1 MLQMFLVV
9 GLGLGILKSSKKSW
23 FPGRLWKPWGK
34 NPIISSSPPLRK
46 IILGSKTFSDD
57 LRSLIQFEV
66 TMGSRPNRFSSK
78 NVFFAILLQQKFNL
92 YQSNAVIDYIGVNC
106 KSGDFG
112 DTGRPPWGTVGF
124 VGGYYFLSNVANM
137 PFLHYLE
144 KPVRYS

>member
-1 MLQMFLVV
+1 
-9 GLGLGILKSSKKSW
+9 
-23 FPGRLWKPWGK
+23 
-34 NPIISSSPPLRK
+34 
-46 IILGSKTFSDD
+46 
-57 LRSLIQFEV
+57 
-66 TMGSRPNRFSSK
+66 MGSRPNRFSSK